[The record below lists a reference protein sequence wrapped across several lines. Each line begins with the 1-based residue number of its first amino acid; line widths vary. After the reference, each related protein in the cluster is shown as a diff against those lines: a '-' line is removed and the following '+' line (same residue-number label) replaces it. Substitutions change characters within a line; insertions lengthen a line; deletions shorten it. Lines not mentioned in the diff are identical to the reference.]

1 MEDFYKILGV
11 NENATQDE
19 IKKTYRKL
27 AVEHHPDKGGDEN
40 TFKRISEAYDTIGD
54 ENKRSQYDNQRK
66 NPFANGGGFDPFGGG
81 GFNPFGDMFANMQHR
96 QRKRAV
102 PDKIIEITLGAIES
116 FNAGEKNIVYSRN
129 HKCGGCNGE
138 GGEKSVCS
146 NCGGKGIT
154 THQIGTGLFTQ
165 IIQQPCNSCGG
176 KGFSYK
182 TTCGTCH
189 GATTTSSMETINIK
203 LPHGIDDGQF
213 LRLQGKGDFHNG
225 IYGNLVVRIKVTPE
239 NNFEKFGNDLIYNKF
254 LNLDDIKKES
264 FILPHP
270 NGELSVKF
278 SPIFDS
284 SVPLRVKS
292 KGFNGGELYIK
303 LFVKFTR

>member
-1 MEDFYKILGV
+1 MSQTNYYDVLGV
-11 NENATQDE
+11 QENADQDT
-19 IKKTYRKL
+19 IKKAYRSL
-27 AVEHHPDKGGDEN
+27 AKKHHPDKGGNDE
-40 TFKRISEAYDTIGD
+40 TFKKVSEAYDVLGD
-54 ENKRSQYDNQRK
+54 DNKRQHYDNQRK
-66 NPFANGGGFDPFGGG
+66 NPFGDMGS
-81 GFNPFGDMFANMQHR
+81 GFNPFGDMFNMFGGQ
-96 QRKRAV
+96 QKRR
-102 PDKIIEITLGAIES
+102 GAPEKVIDIMVTTIES
-116 FNAGEKNIVYSRN
+116 YLGSDKEILYKRKHMCGDCNGSGGERN
-129 HKCGGCNGE
+129 HCNVCNGS
-138 GGEKSVCS
+138 GVVVQKMSNGMMVQMIQTVC
-146 NCGGKGIT
+146 N
-154 THQIGTGLFTQ
+154 H
-165 IIQQPCNSCGG
+165 CNG
-176 KGFSYK
+176 KGFVYIK
-182 TTCGTCH
+182 TCNTCRGNC
-189 GATTTSSMETINIK
+189 SVEKNENIKIK

-278 SPIFDS
+278 PLIFDS

>member
-1 MEDFYKILGV
+1 MSQTNYYDVLGV
-11 NENATQDE
+11 QENADQDT
-19 IKKTYRKL
+19 IKKAYRSL
-27 AVEHHPDKGGDEN
+27 AKKHHPDKGGNDE
-40 TFKRISEAYDTIGD
+40 TFKKVSEAYDVLGD
-54 ENKRSQYDNQRK
+54 DNKRQHYDNQRK
-66 NPFANGGGFDPFGGG
+66 NPFGDMGS
-81 GFNPFGDMFANMQHR
+81 GFNPFGDMFNMFGGQ
-96 QRKRAV
+96 QKRR
-102 PDKIIEITLGAIES
+102 GAPEKVIDIMVTTIES
-116 FNAGEKNIVYSRN
+116 YLGSDKEILYKRKHMCNDCNGSGGERN
-129 HKCGGCNGE
+129 HCNVCNGS
-138 GGEKSVCS
+138 GVVVQKMSNGMMVQMIQTVC
-146 NCGGKGIT
+146 N
-154 THQIGTGLFTQ
+154 H
-165 IIQQPCNSCGG
+165 CNG
-176 KGFSYK
+176 KGFVYIK
-182 TTCGTCH
+182 TCNTCRGNC
-189 GATTTSSMETINIK
+189 SVEKNENIKIK

-254 LNLDDIKKES
+254 LNLDDINKES

-278 SPIFDS
+278 PPIFDS